1 MYGWRLSLLAACFG
15 GAWGWVFIGGFMGKD
30 TSGSAFPTPG
40 FEEGMALRD
49 YFAAKAMQG
58 WLASYGP
65 DMPHPS
71 QNGYENDVARNAYK
85 LADAMIKAR
94 GE

>member
-1 MYGWRLSLLAACFG
+1 
-15 GAWGWVFIGGFMGKD
+15 MGKY
-30 TSGSAFPTPG
+30 TGGSAFPTPG

-65 DMPHPS
+65 DMPHPA
-71 QNGYENDVARNAYK
+71 QNGAEHDVARNAYK
-85 LADAMIKAR
+85 LADAMLAAR
-94 GE
+94 SE

>member
-1 MYGWRLSLLAACFG
+1 MS
-15 GAWGWVFIGGFMGKD
+15 KD
-30 TSGSAFPTPG
+30 TGGPAFPYSGVHHT
-40 FEEGMALRD
+40 EEMNHIIDSHGMDLRD
-49 YFAAKAMQG
+49 YMAAKAMQG

-85 LADAMIKAR
+85 LADAMIAAR
-94 GE
+94 SR